1 MAKQESIGKRLNRAR
16 LELGMTVP
24 RLREK
29 ILQDHRLE
37 VGASTI
43 RDIEADKTPNP
54 GFKTLESIALGV
66 GLRPL
71 DVIALGLDDPPEL
84 EAGYTETQF
93 AQLARV
99 YKKVGKEYRPVADE
113 LVKMLIEKMER
124 WR

>member
-24 RLREK
+24 QLREK
-29 ILQDHRLE
+29 ILQDHLLE

-66 GLRPL
+66 GLPPL

-93 AQLARV
+93 ALLARV